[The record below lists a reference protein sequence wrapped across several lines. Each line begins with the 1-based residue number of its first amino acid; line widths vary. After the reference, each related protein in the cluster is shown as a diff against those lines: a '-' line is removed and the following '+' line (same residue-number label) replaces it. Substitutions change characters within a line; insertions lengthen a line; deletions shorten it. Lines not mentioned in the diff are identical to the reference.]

1 MFLTLK
7 VLRLI
12 IASASVFIFS
22 PVNAFDLGNGFRTNM
37 TEEQAVTL
45 LKKQFDLVTPIS
57 PFQPDQQSSYMGN
70 SSSNPGFAAIGFCN
84 ARLNTYES
92 SVSGGFPAFVRLIE
106 RQVLESGAGK
116 YTASTVETRIGA
128 WSKIAYVW
136 NLGQD
141 VKTITLSQI
150 DTHSLAINISYKSPS
165 TCQ

>member
-7 VLRLI
+7 FLRLI

-22 PVNAFDLGNGFRTNM
+22 PVNAFDLGNGFRSNM
-37 TEEQAVTL
+37 TEEQAVAL
-45 LKKQFDLVTPIS
+45 LKRRFDIVTPIS
-57 PFQPDQQSSYMGN
+57 PFQPDQQSSYMGT
-70 SSSNPGFAAIGFCN
+70 SSSNLGFAAIGFCN
-84 ARLNTYES
+84 ARLNTYEW

-106 RQVLESGAGK
+106 RQVAELGVGK
-116 YTASTVETRIGA
+116 HTASTVETQVNALSQI
-128 WSKIAYVW
+128 SYVW

-150 DTHSLAINISYKSPS
+150 GTQSLAINISYKSPS